1 MRRRDDHDRHDHAG
15 ERVVSALRR
24 ALQQALIEGLADPR
38 LDGVMVSVTGGS
50 LSPDGLAFTA
60 GISVL
65 PEQAGPLALQALRHA
80 AGHLKQ
86 GMARHVE
93 IRRMPRLEFRLDDS
107 LKRQGALDAS
117 LARGA
122 TDGNTHEGTA

>member
-1 MRRRDDHDRHDHAG
+1 MRHQRDESGH
-15 ERVVSALRR
+15 ERADGRVTSALTR
-24 ALQQALIEGLADPR
+24 ALRQALVEGLADPR
-38 LDGVMVSVTGGS
+38 LDGTLVTVTGGA

>member
-1 MRRRDDHDRHDHAG
+1 MKRRDDDRAQDHG
-15 ERVVSALRR
+15 SERVVSALRR
-24 ALQQALIEGLADPR
+24 ALQQALLEGLADPR
-38 LDGVMVSVTGGS
+38 LDGAIVSVTGGA

-65 PEQAGPLALQALRHA
+65 PERAGPLALQALQHA

-86 GMARHVE
+86 GMSRHIE

-107 LKRQGALDAS
+107 LKRQAALDAT
-117 LARGA
+117 LARGES
-122 TDGNTHEGTA
+122 GSESHEGTP

>member
-1 MRRRDDHDRHDHAG
+1 MRRRDDHDRHDHSG

-24 ALQQALIEGLADPR
+24 ALQQALVEGLADPR

-65 PEQAGPLALQALRHA
+65 PEQAGPL
-80 AGHLKQ
+80 
-86 GMARHVE
+86 
-93 IRRMPRLEFRLDDS
+93 PPP
-107 LKRQGALDAS
+107 DATAVQPGS
-117 LARGA
+117 RG
-122 TDGNTHEGTA
+122 DQRGP